1 MTKDFTLFAH
11 PESGHS
17 YKVKLLLEVAGIPH
31 DFHIVDLGLPR
42 AQRPEPFRT
51 ISPFGEVPLLLH
63 KDQVLAQSNAILN
76 YLAVKTGRWGGET
89 PERLA
94 KALQWMF
101 WEANRLGLSLPNV
114 RFANKFDATGYPQG
128 ALSWLQERLRL
139 DLQRLADEFKDGRL
153 FILDDEPTIADFSLC
168 AYLFWADQAHAQVPA
183 QVVAWLERI
192 SALPGWQEPY
202 ALMRGR
208 P

>member
-1 MTKDFTLFAH
+1 MDFTLFAH

-31 DFHIVDLGLPR
+31 DFHVVDLGLPHAR
-42 AQRPEPFRT
+42 RPEPFRSL
-51 ISPFGEVPLLLH
+51 SPFGEVPLLLH
-63 KDQVLAQSNAILN
+63 KEQVLAQSNAILH
-76 YLAVKTGRWGGET
+76 YLAVHTGRWGGET

-94 KALQWMF
+94 KSLQWLF

-114 RFANKFDATGYPQG
+114 RFANKFDATGYPEG
-128 ALSWLQERLRL
+128 ALTWLQERLQL
-139 DLQRLADEFKDGRL
+139 DIQRLADEFKDGRM

-168 AYLFWADQAHAQVPA
+168 AYLYWADQAHLRVPTE
-183 QVVAWLERI
+183 VTAWLERM
-192 SALPGWQEPY
+192 SGLPGWQEPY
-202 ALMRGR
+202 ALMRTR